1 MKTHLIHFLCICWII
16 IGLTAC
22 SEKDDVSTSS
32 FIVLSEQEVSLGI
45 NSRYY
50 EVDVACAD
58 EVKVWTD
65 ADWIEISEPVVSSGI
80 TDFYISQN
88 EGDEEREAT
97 IVFQSSIHP
106 EISATLCVR
115 QKGRNS
121 LDDNALAAG
130 ELTANFRVGYGYN
143 IFQEYESE
151 RSMTEAV
158 LNYDKLVQTEKKLG
172 YPIIQEDQRS
182 SEQIEY
188 LSGYSLEELSKKFSE
203 SSEST
208 SKGWL
213 GATKTIKKITK
224 DKDSHM
230 LNEECYGYARLKKIT
245 SSRYLDEAALE
256 YLINEEADVF
266 TEEFAFLHQEICKN
280 PNRTNINKLFSKF
293 GTHLVVSADLGGMV
307 EYMVNFK
314 KSEVLN
320 IETYTEVTS
329 KYIFGL
335 QTSDSYLEKIK
346 TSYSSSYSANK
357 ALTITGGDPSHIQ
370 TINDYIKSLNND
382 SQLPQS
388 ILSEWMNA
396 LEGDYVTDSDLRKRL
411 AIVGCN
417 TIPIWQLFKDKNIR
431 DIIVTIANERAE
443 EYSLTIES
451 SFTDRKKYG
460 IPITEE
466 IFDFT
471 HAHEKDGSLVKVLY
485 ANKEPILEICN
496 EYVPQIRQ
504 DKRVNIIYPIIN
516 GQPNLKAGL
525 YLSENKKDISY
536 VAFSN
541 NDFDLLPLTNTDM
554 YTGYIYYIDGT
565 LYLKDMGT
573 NVSILTDP
581 EIKCEYS
588 RYFNENYRVTIRSK
602 TSSLVKIGSKYWTE
616 TPIDL
621 VSGRLPEWY
630 KLTSLPTTQDFEDML
645 EFLNGDIKSLF
656 KGQISGFDTNFP
668 GIREGYPFGT
678 SHYSGQKCFYKCLDD
693 FYFAFTKDYKI
704 EKGKIGSWHVS
715 IREIRPADYRYPTL
729 E

>member
-1 MKTHLIHFLCICWII
+1 
-16 IGLTAC
+16 
-22 SEKDDVSTSS
+22 
-32 FIVLSEQEVSLGI
+32 
-45 NSRYY
+45 
-50 EVDVACAD
+50 
-58 EVKVWTD
+58 
-65 ADWIEISEPVVSSGI
+65 
-80 TDFYISQN
+80 
-88 EGDEEREAT
+88 
-97 IVFQSSIHP
+97 
-106 EISATLCVR
+106 
-115 QKGRNS
+115 
-121 LDDNALAAG
+121 
-130 ELTANFRVGYGYN
+130 
-143 IFQEYESE
+143 
-151 RSMTEAV
+151 
-158 LNYDKLVQTEKKLG
+158 
-172 YPIIQEDQRS
+172 
-182 SEQIEY
+182 
-188 LSGYSLEELSKKFSE
+188 
-203 SSEST
+203 
-208 SKGWL
+208 
-213 GATKTIKKITK
+213 
-224 DKDSHM
+224 
-230 LNEECYGYARLKKIT
+230 
-245 SSRYLDEAALE
+245 
-256 YLINEEADVF
+256 
-266 TEEFAFLHQEICKN
+266 
-280 PNRTNINKLFSKF
+280 
-293 GTHLVVSADLGGMV
+293 
-307 EYMVNFK
+307 MVNFK

-357 ALTITGGDPSHIQ
+357 ALTVTGGDPSHIQ
-370 TINDYIKSLNND
+370 TIHDYIKSLNND

-396 LEGDYVTDSDLRKRL
+396 LEGDYVTDYDLRKRL

-417 TIPIWQLFKDKNIR
+417 TIPIWQLFKDKSIR

-573 NVSILTDP
+573 NVSILTDS

-588 RYFNENYRVTIRSK
+588 RYFNENYRVTIHSK

-678 SHYSGQKCFYKCLDD
+678 SYYSGQKCFYKCLDD

-704 EKGKIGSWHVS
+704 EKGKIGSWHIS